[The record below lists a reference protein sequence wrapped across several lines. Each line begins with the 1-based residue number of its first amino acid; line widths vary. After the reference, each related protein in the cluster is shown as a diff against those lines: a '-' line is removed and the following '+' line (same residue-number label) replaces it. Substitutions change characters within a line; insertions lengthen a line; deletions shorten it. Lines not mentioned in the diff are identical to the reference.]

1 MRKEIIRKSIT
12 IPELNTIPERDNR
25 VFSVQC
31 TEDNLFNIERNFMRK
46 RNLRKYIDQ
55 PHISRIKLSVC
66 DIKRG

>member
-31 TEDNLFNIERNFMRK
+31 TEDNLFNIERYFMRK

-55 PHISRIKLSVC
+55 PHLSRIKLSVC
-66 DIKRG
+66 DIKR